1 MRTRLLARL
10 CLVASLSGAIG
21 ATLVTPTASFAQTT
35 KKKDTKK
42 GAKDDTKAKD
52 KNGKPREVNLD
63 DGPAGASDTPV
74 TAGQMTEEAAQSK
87 RLFDAE
93 RWSEAAL
100 VLKRVVD
107 GETGDDEGN
116 KQIAQYHLAI
126 CLYRLQ
132 FYQASYGIFS
142 SIADKPNHLKFNE
155 TLLWL
160 SKLATQLPEPADI
173 IERVGK
179 YKNDQVARF
188 NNPQQ
193 RDLYW
198 QLNYLLGRYKYR
210 NRNYEEAVS
219 LFEKVDRK
227 SKYNVQAQFFTGI

>member
-1 MRTRLLARL
+1 MRTRLASICLLASAL
-10 CLVASLSGAIG
+10 LL
-21 ATLVTPTASFAQTT
+21 TPTASFAQPG
-35 KKKDTKK
+35 KKPAA
-42 GAKDDTKAKD
+42 GAAKD
-52 KNGKPREVNLD
+52 KKGKDADKGKDKDKGGKDAGGKPKEIALED
-63 DGPAGASDTPV
+63 QAEEGPV
-74 TAGQMTEEAAQSK
+74 TAGQMTEEAAQGK

-142 SIADKPNHLKFNE
+142 AIADKPNHLKFNE

-173 IERVGK
+173 IERVSK
-179 YKNDQVARF
+179 YKTDQISRF

-193 RDLYW
+193 RDLY
-198 QLNYLLGRYKYR
+198 
-210 NRNYEEAVS
+210 
-219 LFEKVDRK
+219 
-227 SKYNVQAQFFTGI
+227 

>member
-1 MRTRLLARL
+1 MRTRTRLATI
-10 CLVASLSGAIG
+10 CLVAASLLASP
-21 ATLVTPTASFAQTT
+21 VTTWAQA
-35 KKKDTKK
+35 KKPVAAAKDAKKK
-42 GAKDDTKAKD
+42 GAKDDKKD
-52 KNGKPREVNLD
+52 KGKTREIDLEEKAE
-63 DGPAGASDTPV
+63 DGPV
-74 TAGQMTEEAAQSK
+74 TAGQMTEEAAQGK

-142 SIADKPNHLKFNE
+142 AIADKANHIKFNE

-160 SKLATQLPEPADI
+160 AKLATQLPEPADI

-179 YKNDQVARF
+179 YKNDQIARF
-188 NNPQQ
+188 NNP
-193 RDLYW
+193 
-198 QLNYLLGRYKYR
+198 
-210 NRNYEEAVS
+210 
-219 LFEKVDRK
+219 
-227 SKYNVQAQFFTGI
+227 